1 MDTNAEQSSETGV
14 LDGPKTHGPA
24 ATNNAFPSE
33 VDAVEDEVGTLRL
46 SAEYAIRSRSGSGH
60 RLLLNILARECHFVK
75 VAELLDDPCL
85 DMDDPKQAQYILDM
99 MMVRK
104 DAIAPLIRVSPEWDR
119 HAEKKVLEN
128 QAGNKSGRI
137 KDGKWQGNILEMIS
151 VCCGSYNVAWLN
163 AHGEKAKL
171 STRNFSKLL
180 DAGIVVRK
188 FPRRE
193 PKQGLDPVYVTMF
206 PEKHLKTVETLIRA
220 VHKVDESRDL
230 KKDYKV

>member
-1 MDTNAEQSSETGV
+1 MDTNAAQSLETEV
-14 LDGPKTHGPA
+14 LDGQKTHA
-24 ATNNAFPSE
+24 HATGYAPPPE
-33 VDAVEDEVGTLRL
+33 VDASEDEVGTLRL
-46 SAEYAIRSRSGSGH
+46 SAEYAIRSRQGSGH
-60 RLLLNILARECHFVK
+60 RLLLKMLAQECHFVK

-85 DMDDPKQAQYILDM
+85 DVDDPKQAQYILDM

-119 HAEKKVLEN
+119 HAEKKVRED
-128 QAGNKSGRI
+128 QSGNKSGRV

-163 AHGEKAKL
+163 AHGKKAKL

-206 PEKHLKTVETLIRA
+206 PERHLKTVETLIRTA
-220 VHKVDESRDL
+220 YKIDESRDM
-230 KKDYKV
+230 KKDHIV